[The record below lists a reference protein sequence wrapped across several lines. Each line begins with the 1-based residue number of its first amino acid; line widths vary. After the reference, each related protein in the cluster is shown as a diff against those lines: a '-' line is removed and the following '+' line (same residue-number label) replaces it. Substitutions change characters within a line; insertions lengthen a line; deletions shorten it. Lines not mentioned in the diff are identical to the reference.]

1 MNIKLPVIKDGT
13 KRYIDAQIDTSL
25 YAEMKWEAEFPM
37 LAAKESVMQYTAR
50 ISNIF
55 RSSAADAAVVLS
67 GLKALYCFLDGA
79 ELPDFKSFVKMLS
92 AENAE
97 TTKELIEILRLALEK
112 IPNASAGNSKN

>member
-13 KRYIDAQIDTSL
+13 KRYIDVQIDTSL

-55 RSSAADAAVVLS
+55 RSSAGDAAVVLS

-92 AENAE
+92 AENTE

-112 IPNASAGNSKN
+112 IPIASAGSSKN

>member
-1 MNIKLPVIKDGT
+1 MNIKLPVVKDGI

-55 RSSAADAAVVLS
+55 RSSAADAAVVLA

-112 IPNASAGNSKN
+112 IPIASAGNSKN

>member
-13 KRYIDAQIDTSL
+13 KCYIDAQIDTSL
-25 YAEMKWEAEFPM
+25 YAEMKWEAEFPT
-37 LAAKESVMQYTAR
+37 LAAHESVMQYTAR
-50 ISNIF
+50 ISHIF
-55 RSSAADAAVVLS
+55 RSSAADAAVVLA

-112 IPNASAGNSKN
+112 IPIASAGSSKN